1 LAKIDHSSN
10 ATTPEH
16 STPLEFPEVDHPSS
30 RDTLPPVVAKSEHE
44 ETAPVTEVIFSTKKQ
59 YFSLVAKD
67 PEAYMAIF
75 GGIRNGS
82 TMAMRDAEDA
92 GRLLRVANG
101 TRAIVLKDAG
111 PILKGMD
118 VRVLRVRLTSGAH
131 EGEEAICMSS
141 TIKDF
146 Q

>member
-1 LAKIDHSSN
+1 LGLGIIFVVVFLAKIDHSSN

-30 RDTLPPVVAKSEHE
+30 RDTLPPVVAKSE
-44 ETAPVTEVIFSTKKQ
+44 
-59 YFSLVAKD
+59 LVAKD

-92 GRLLRVANG
+92 GRLFRVANG